1 MTYIDAVKVIR
12 DAITAATGIPTARV
26 LQPGFTDGP
35 LPLAHVSLV
44 QSQTGDYDR
53 DDTISVSI
61 YAKTPATPAE
71 VGASALADKV
81 AAALAVRPV
90 VGASGWVDEA
100 EVDSLLGV
108 QPYFEAVEVVH
119 MTATAKHRPISDET
133 TD

>member
-1 MTYIDAVKVIR
+1 MTYTDAVQVIR

-44 QSQTGDYDR
+44 NADPGEYDR
-53 DDTISVSI
+53 ADTISISI
-61 YAKTPATPAE
+61 YAKTPASPAE
-71 VGASALADKV
+71 VGASALADQIE
-81 AAALAVRPV
+81 AALAVRPI

-100 EVDSLLGV
+100 EIVSILGV

-119 MTATAKHRPISDET
+119 MTATVTHRPISE
-133 TD
+133 

>member
-1 MTYIDAVKVIR
+1 MNYTDAVQVIR
-12 DAITAATGIPTARV
+12 DAITTATGIPTARV

-44 QSQTGDYDR
+44 NADPGEYDR
-53 DDTISVSI
+53 ADTISVSI
-61 YAKTPATPAE
+61 YAKTPASPDE

-81 AAALAVRPV
+81 QGALAVRPV

-100 EVDSLLGV
+100 EIDSLLGV

-119 MTATAKHRPISDET
+119 MTATVTHRPISE
-133 TD
+133 

>member
-1 MTYIDAVKVIR
+1 MTYTDAVQVIR

-35 LPLAHVSLV
+35 LPLAHVSLI
-44 QSQTGDYDR
+44 QTQPGDYDR
-53 DDTISVSI
+53 DDTISISI
-61 YAKTPATPAE
+61 YAKTPASPAE
-71 VGASALADKV
+71 VGAAALADKV

-108 QPYFEAVEVVH
+108 QPYYEAVEVVH
-119 MTATAKHRPISDET
+119 MTATVTHRPISE
-133 TD
+133 

>member
-1 MTYIDAVKVIR
+1 MTYTDAVQVVR

-44 QSQTGDYDR
+44 QTQTGDYDR
-53 DDTISVSI
+53 DDTISISI
-61 YAKTPATPAE
+61 YAKTPTSPAE
-71 VGASALADKV
+71 VGAAALADQIEG
-81 AAALAVRPV
+81 ALAVRPV
-90 VGASGWVDEA
+90 VGESGWVDAA

-119 MTATAKHRPISDET
+119 MTATVTHRPISDDT
-133 TD
+133 N

>member
-1 MTYIDAVKVIR
+1 MTYTDAVQVIR
-12 DAITAATGIPTARV
+12 DALTAATGMQTARI

-44 QSQTGDYDR
+44 QTQTGDYDR
-53 DDTISVSI
+53 DDTISISI
-61 YAKTPATPAE
+61 YAKTPASPAE

-108 QPYFEAVEVVH
+108 QPYYEAVEVVH
-119 MTATAKHRPISDET
+119 MTATVTHRPISE
-133 TD
+133 

>member
-1 MTYIDAVKVIR
+1 MTYTDAVQVIR
-12 DAITAATGIPTARV
+12 DAITTATGIPTARV

-44 QSQTGDYDR
+44 NADPGEYDR
-53 DDTISVSI
+53 ADTISISI
-61 YAKTPATPAE
+61 YAKTPASPAE
-71 VGASALADKV
+71 VGASALADQV

-100 EVDSLLGV
+100 EVESTLGV

-119 MTATAKHRPISDET
+119 MTITVTHRPVSE
-133 TD
+133 

>member
-44 QSQTGDYDR
+44 QTQPGDYDR
-53 DDTISVSI
+53 DDTISISI
-61 YAKTPATPAE
+61 YAKTPASPAE
-71 VGASALADKV
+71 VGAAALADQIEGV
-81 AAALAVRPV
+81 FDVRPV
-90 VGASGWVDEA
+90 VGASGWVDAA
-100 EVDSLLGV
+100 EINSCLGV

-119 MTATAKHRPISDET
+119 MTATVTHRPISDDT
-133 TD
+133 N